1 MQTHE
6 AALAVEEMNRKLSSA
21 NRVSTIYS
29 MEPTM
34 RTRRVIDGVTME
46 YVTYLRDLDGD
57 TYLVLQKE
65 MTTET
70 VTILYAACT
79 NEFNSFI
86 RAWRS
91 SVDVYT
97 AFYEHARA
105 EGWLY

>member
-1 MQTHE
+1 
-6 AALAVEEMNRKLSSA
+6 
-21 NRVSTIYS
+21 

-65 MTTET
+65 MATET
-70 VTILYAACT
+70 VTILYSACT

-91 SVDVYT
+91 SVDVYA
-97 AFYEHARA
+97 AFYEHARS